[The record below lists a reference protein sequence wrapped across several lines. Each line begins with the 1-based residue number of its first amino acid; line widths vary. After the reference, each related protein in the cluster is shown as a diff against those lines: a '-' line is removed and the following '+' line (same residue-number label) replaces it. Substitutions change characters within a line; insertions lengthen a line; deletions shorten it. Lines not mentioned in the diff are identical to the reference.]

1 MEQRR
6 IGDVTVSAIG
16 LGAMPLSTKEPRPS
30 PADAEAVVHAAL
42 DAGVTLI
49 DTADAYSR
57 DESEFGHNEE
67 LVANALRSYGRT
79 DVLVATKGGHTRPGR
94 DWGLD
99 GSPAYLRRACEASL
113 RRLHVDAIGLYQF
126 HRPDPATPWE
136 ESMGALRSLFDD
148 GLVRMVG
155 ISNADIAQ
163 IDAAR
168 AIVGDALV
176 SVQNQFSPGYRS
188 SAGEL
193 AHCAARRPR
202 LAAVEPVRRGVRRR
216 LAGRRGARPSRRWP
230 TSSASRSTGSR
241 WPGTSRRPT
250 SSCRSRARPGRRRSS
265 TRPPRPTS
273 SSPPTSSPGCTPA
286 DPTRRWPGDLTRP
299 GCVPGS
305 AVRRDRRPRH
315 ADRHLGT
322 R

>member
-1 MEQRR
+1 VQQRR

-49 DTADAYSR
+49 DTADAYAR
-57 DESEFGHNEE
+57 DEAEFGHNEE

-79 DVLVATKGGHTRPGR
+79 DVLVATKGGHTRRGR
-94 DWGLD
+94 DWELD

-113 RRLHVDAIGLYQF
+113 RRLHVDAIGLYQL

-136 ESMGALRSLFDD
+136 ESMGALRSLVDD

-188 SAGEL
+188 SAAEL
-193 AHCAARRPR
+193 AHCAAVG
-202 LAAVEPVRRGVRRR
+202 LAWLPWSPFGGVSAAGSLDAAAPAFAEVADELGVSVYRVT
-216 LAGRRGARPSRRWP
+216 LAWHLAQADVVVPIPG
-230 TSSASRSTGSR
+230 ASRPASITDSAAAADLGLS
-241 WPGTSRRPT
+241 PEQF
-250 SSCRSRARPGRRRSS
+250 ARLQNG
-265 TRPPRPTS
+265 
-273 SSPPTSSPGCTPA
+273 
-286 DPTRRWPGDLTRP
+286 
-299 GCVPGS
+299 
-305 AVRRDRRPRH
+305 
-315 ADRHLGT
+315 
-322 R
+322 